1 MRTDE
6 IEVRGRLI
14 QELLEDTFHNLFIRY
29 IYVGIIEIEK
39 LTLIIKSLIVVV
51 EEKKIIQSHVKYGNQ
66 VFFNVFFS

>member
-39 LTLIIKSLIVVV
+39 LTLIIKSLIVV

-66 VFFNVFFS
+66 VFF

>member
-39 LTLIIKSLIVVV
+39 LTLIIKSLIVV